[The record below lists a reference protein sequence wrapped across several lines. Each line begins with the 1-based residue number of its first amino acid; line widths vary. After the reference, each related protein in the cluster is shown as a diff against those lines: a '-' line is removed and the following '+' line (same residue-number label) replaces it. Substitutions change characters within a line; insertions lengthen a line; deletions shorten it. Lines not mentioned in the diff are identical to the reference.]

1 MKDFDTPPNAAQ
13 DRFVA
18 RRDIIDRVA
27 TMRARSIR
35 IALFAR
41 MILYPPDGVPHA
53 AEVEGDLINVLTEQV
68 DAIRAVTNILHHGD
82 DTTEGDWIHRVE
94 SPMEADR
101 ATIEKL
107 VTISE
112 KIKESLQ
119 GDRSDLP
126 TLLAQHFKIG
136 RGGFFE
142 AVTRVCN
149 ALWCDI
155 DRERAAALATSEADA
170 KAISATL
177 QRMAKIG
184 KHVRLVALNA
194 SVEAARAGESGKGLA
209 VIALE
214 FKTLAEEIQ
223 RLAANAEAHNHS

>member
-1 MKDFDTPPNAAQ
+1 MKDHTSPDCSAP
-13 DRFVA
+13 DSFVA
-18 RRDIIDRVA
+18 RRDAIDRVA

-41 MILYPPDGVPHA
+41 MILYPPNGTPHQTD
-53 AEVEGDLINVLTEQV
+53 VENDLITVLVEQV
-68 DAIRAVTNILHHGD
+68 RILRGVTRTLSGGD
-82 DTTEGDWIHRVE
+82 GTSEGDWIHRIAAPLRDE
-94 SPMEADR
+94 LAI
-101 ATIEKL
+101 IEQL

-112 KIKESLQ
+112 KIEASLN
-119 GDRSDLP
+119 GDRAQLP
-126 TLLAQHFKIG
+126 HLLAEHFRIG

-149 ALWCDI
+149 ALWSDI
-155 DRERAAALATSEADA
+155 DDSRAAALAASETDA
-170 KAISATL
+170 KAIAATL

-194 SVEAARAGESGKGLA
+194 SVEAARAGDSGKGLA
-209 VIALE
+209 VIAME

-223 RLAANAEAHNHS
+223 RLAAAAEVHNQA